1 MTIGS
6 SHPPVLPW
14 TLPLKTLIVPESN
27 KRLKALRLPAIIWTE
42 AYAGALYDFNNT
54 LEGIGDGLADIGWVG
69 SLWEPAKQPLQ
80 NVAYYSPF
88 VTGDFRALVEVQNQ
102 LMEKVPAFAAE
113 WTKHNT
119 VFLGAQVA
127 DTYHLVTKFPVTKLE
142 DLKGRKLLAP
152 GAIASR
158 VQGIGVTAVDA
169 GLPVFY
175 NMLQTGVADGAVILI
190 TGVLPF
196 KLHEVAPYIT
206 KVDLGAVFSGALA
219 MNKKTFDGLT
229 PQMQQ
234 VFRQI
239 GNEYAKMC
247 ADLVAQREAST
258 WAALA
263 KMPNVTVSEMPAA
276 ERAKWAKAL
285 PDVAGDR
292 ARRNG
297 EPAAGPEDLH
307 GGGAQARREAARE
320 WDRSLGK
327 AWIHFPGRG
336 FGALTLGMNSV
347 GTLWIFALM
356 FLICADV
363 AGRYLLNAPIKGAAE
378 MVGYSIVTAVFLQMA
393 STLRAGRFTRV
404 EMLIEPLEAR
414 RPAAGH
420 ALNAVYHL
428 VGAAVFAVITWGTW
442 PKLAD
447 ACERR
452 SPARRACSCLIWP
465 FSRCRLGAAVTVGS
479 DPGLQPPAPDP
490 RRWRA
495 RGLSPVGS
503 ARARAL
509 PGSLSRPEQLQVGLS
524 TWSACCCS
532 SPACRRR
539 HHDRGRLRRHRL
551 IGRCGLGMR
560 AA

>member
-1 MTIGS
+1 MKIFTIAITLLVALPAAARDYKMTIGS

-14 TLPLKTLIVPESN
+14 TIPLKELVVPESN
-27 KRLKALRLPAIIWTE
+27 KRLKAKGLPDTIQWTE

-142 DLKGRKLLAP
+142 DLKGKKLLAP

-219 MNKKTFDGLT
+219 MNKKTWDGL
-229 PQMQQ
+229 PPHMKDL
-234 VFRQI
+234 FREL
-239 GNEYAKMC
+239 GRDYAKMC

-258 WAALA
+258 WESLA
-263 KMPNVTVSEMPAA
+263 KNPAVKVSELPQA
-276 ERAKWAKAL
+276 EREKWAKAL
-285 PDVAGDR
+285 PDVAGDW

-297 EPAAGPEDLH
+297 DAGRQVLKIFMEEARKH
-307 GGGAQARREAARE
+307 GAKPLRE
-320 WDRSLGK
+320 WD
-327 AWIHFPGRG
+327 
-336 FGALTLGMNSV
+336 
-347 GTLWIFALM
+347 
-356 FLICADV
+356 
-363 AGRYLLNAPIKGAAE
+363 KG
-378 MVGYSIVTAVFLQMA
+378 L
-393 STLRAGRFTRV
+393 
-404 EMLIEPLEAR
+404 
-414 RPAAGH
+414 
-420 ALNAVYHL
+420 
-428 VGAAVFAVITWGTW
+428 
-442 PKLAD
+442 
-447 ACERR
+447 
-452 SPARRACSCLIWP
+452 
-465 FSRCRLGAAVTVGS
+465 
-479 DPGLQPPAPDP
+479 
-490 RRWRA
+490 
-495 RGLSPVGS
+495 
-503 ARARAL
+503 
-509 PGSLSRPEQLQVGLS
+509 
-524 TWSACCCS
+524 
-532 SPACRRR
+532 
-539 HHDRGRLRRHRL
+539 
-551 IGRCGLGMR
+551 
-560 AA
+560 

>member
-1 MTIGS
+1 MKKAIVFVLLAATSLVVQARDYKMTIGS

-27 KRLKALRLPAIIWTE
+27 KRLKALGSPDTIQWTE

-127 DTYHLVTKFPVTKLE
+127 DTYHLVTKFPVKSLE
-142 DLKGRKLLAP
+142 DIKGKKLLAP

-158 VQGIGVTAVDA
+158 VHGTGAIPVDA

-219 MNKKTFDGLT
+219 MNKKTWDAL
-229 PQMQQ
+229 PPHMKDL
-234 VFRQI
+234 FRAL
-239 GNEYAKMC
+239 GRDYAKMC
-247 ADLVAQREAST
+247 SDLVAEREAGA
-258 WAALA
+258 WAALG
-263 KMPNVTVSEMPAA
+263 KMPNVTISELPQA

-285 PDVAGDR
+285 PDVAGDW

-297 EPAAGPEDLH
+297 EPGRQVLKIFMDEARKR
-307 GGGAQARREAARE
+307 GAKPLRD
-320 WDRSLGK
+320 WDR
-327 AWIHFPGRG
+327 
-336 FGALTLGMNSV
+336 
-347 GTLWIFALM
+347 
-356 FLICADV
+356 
-363 AGRYLLNAPIKGAAE
+363 
-378 MVGYSIVTAVFLQMA
+378 
-393 STLRAGRFTRV
+393 
-404 EMLIEPLEAR
+404 
-414 RPAAGH
+414 
-420 ALNAVYHL
+420 
-428 VGAAVFAVITWGTW
+428 
-442 PKLAD
+442 
-447 ACERR
+447 
-452 SPARRACSCLIWP
+452 
-465 FSRCRLGAAVTVGS
+465 
-479 DPGLQPPAPDP
+479 GL
-490 RRWRA
+490 
-495 RGLSPVGS
+495 
-503 ARARAL
+503 
-509 PGSLSRPEQLQVGLS
+509 
-524 TWSACCCS
+524 
-532 SPACRRR
+532 
-539 HHDRGRLRRHRL
+539 
-551 IGRCGLGMR
+551 
-560 AA
+560 